1 MGTFPLSADGAAS
14 AAPARPVPAP
24 MVRVWDPMVRITHWT
39 IAAAFLIAWLSA
51 EEVMG
56 VHEAAGLTI
65 IAVVGLRALWG
76 LIGPQHARFDDFVP
90 TPAGL
95 LAYARQL
102 LTGKATRHLGHNPAG
117 GAMAVALWASLLG
130 TAALGL
136 ITRYPTDALRP
147 FKHALEEGHEVMAN
161 ATLALVAL
169 HLAGVLLSSLMH
181 RENLPRSMVTGMKR
195 VD

>member
-1 MGTFPLSADGAAS
+1 MGTLPLSAGAAAS
-14 AAPARPVPAP
+14 AAPTTAP
-24 MVRVWDPMVRITHWT
+24 MVRVWDPVVRLTHWT
-39 IAAAFLIAWLSA
+39 IAAAFLTAWLSA
-51 EEVMG
+51 EEMMG

-76 LIGPQHARFDDFVP
+76 LVGPQHARFDDFVP

-117 GAMAVALWASLLG
+117 GAMAVALWLSLLG

-136 ITRYPTDALRP
+136 ITRYPTEALRP
-147 FKHALEEGHEVMAN
+147 FKHMLEEGHEVMAN

-169 HLAGVLLSSLMH
+169 HLAGVLLSSLLH

-195 VD
+195 AD

>member
-1 MGTFPLSADGAAS
+1 MATLPFSVTGAAS
-14 AAPARPVPAP
+14 AAPVPTAQ
-24 MVRVWDPMVRITHWT
+24 VRVWDPVVRLTHWT
-39 IAAAFLIAWLSA
+39 IAAAFLTAWLSA
-51 EEVMG
+51 EEVMS

-76 LIGPQHARFDDFVP
+76 LIGPLHARFDDFVP

-95 LAYARQL
+95 LAYGRQL

-117 GAMAVALWASLLG
+117 GAMAVALWLSLLG

-136 ITRYPTDALRP
+136 MTRYPTDALRP
-147 FKHALEEGHEVMAN
+147 FKHMLEEGHEFMAT

-181 RENLPRSMVTGMKR
+181 RENLPRAMVTGLKR
-195 VD
+195 AD